1 MGNYDMD
8 YLAHHGTKGMR
19 WGVRRYQNPDGSL
32 TAAGRK
38 RYGEDSGSSKAKM
51 SFGEKRAAKKKAKEA
66 EARKQARLEA
76 MRKGKEAKQKQ
87 AEEEAKKQADTEA
100 KKKEVLASRSAK
112 TLYENANLFSNEE
125 LNAAYYR
132 LTLEKNISQLAPRE
146 VSKGQ
151 QFIDKMDRYMT
162 NIDKLA
168 KGGTNLYNHAARLHN
183 SMSDSNDKWPLIK
196 DNDQKKGGNNNNDG
210 GKKKNKGNNQN
221 NNQNQ
226 NQNQNS
232 GKKKDKGKD
241 KSRDKDE
248 DSTSQNNQKDNKTQT
263 ETGSKKHKNTSE
275 PKTET
280 KKEKTETWTGTVEGK
295 GTSSSKIKTGSDWM
309 KDTDWDSVPYSYYRE
324 TTTIVPSTR
333 AAENWIAGYLEQ
345 FD

>member
-32 TAAGRK
+32 TDAGRK
-38 RYGEDSGSSKAKM
+38 RYGDDSDSSKPKM
-51 SFGEKRAAKKKAKEA
+51 SFRDKRAAKKKAKEA

-76 MRKGKEAKQKQ
+76 MRKGREAKQKQ
-87 AEEEAKKQADTEA
+87 AEDEAKKQANIEA
-100 KKKEVLASRSAK
+100 KKQAVLESRSAK

-125 LNAAYYR
+125 LSAAYYR

-151 QFIDKMDRYMT
+151 QFVDKMDRYMT

-168 KGGTNLYNHAARLHN
+168 KGGTNIYNHAARLHN
-183 SMSDSNDKWPLIK
+183 SLSDSNDKWPLIK
-196 DNDQKKGGNNNNDG
+196 DNDQKKGGNNNNG
-210 GKKKNKGNNQN
+210 GKKKDKSNNQN
-221 NNQNQ
+221 NNQSNQ
-226 NQNQNS
+226 NNS
-232 GKKKDKGKD
+232 EKKKDKGNKD
-241 KSRDKDE
+241 KGNKDSKDKDPE
-248 DSTSQNNQKDNKTQT
+248 P
-263 ETGSKKHKNTSE
+263 KNTQDKSE
-275 PKTET
+275 TSGNTKGVKGQKRE

-295 GTSSSKIKTGSDWM
+295 GTSSSNIKTGSDWM

-333 AAENWIAGYLEQ
+333 TAENWIAGYLEQ